1 MNLHGPVRAAETAR
15 AGDALVTIRFD
26 AWTDGKV
33 APSTHTI
40 RVAQPQTKITLAP
53 VAPELKKT
61 LVHPDRKASVG
72 QLKFSDDGSRLFV
85 SGYPSG
91 VVQIFDFPS
100 GKEVRRIAG
109 PVGMRSSMAYA
120 VPSGDW
126 KTVYVAVESRKTE
139 RVVKDGK
146 TQVVPKYSGE
156 VRVFD
161 VATGEERP
169 SLKREGNGAVA
180 TITLGPDG
188 KTLIA
193 RETTAGFND
202 KGDRTMTSHVIEWD
216 LTARTHRKV
225 AEGYRDAK
233 RSPDGRWSAVSF
245 TDYEKLS
252 TSLKVTD
259 TKSGKETTLLSADQ
273 KAVGYV
279 VFAPD
284 GRFLAASINGFGRD
298 GGGEV
303 KVWDLKSLQKIK
315 VPEISGGLLEL
326 ASSPDGAY
334 LAVWDFGTG
343 TRLIDT
349 KTWKERTL
357 AGRSEK
363 VQFARFAFSADGRQF
378 AVMSMPKFEDMMRIR
393 DPDPFDYPQPR
404 VYLYD
409 LGTDA
414 PPRVFVCPQGFV
426 VDLAFDPK
434 GKWLAAG
441 ASGGVWLFDVGK

>member
-1 MNLHGPVRAAETAR
+1 M
-15 AGDALVTIRFD
+15 TIKFD
-26 AWTDGKV
+26 AWNEGHV
-33 APSTHTI
+33 APSVHTV
-40 RVAQPQTKITLAP
+40 RVAQPRTKITLAP
-53 VAPELKKT
+53 IAPELKKT

-72 QLKFSDDGSRLFV
+72 QLKVSDDGSRLFV

-91 VVQIFDFPS
+91 VVQIFELPS
-100 GKEVRRIAG
+100 GKEVRRIVG
-109 PVGMRSSMAYA
+109 PPGFRSSMAYA
-120 VPSGDW
+120 VPSADW
-126 KTVYVAVESRKTE
+126 KTVYIAVESRKTE

-156 VRVFD
+156 VRVFE
-161 VATGEERP
+161 VGTSEEKP
-169 SLKREGNGAVA
+169 PLKREGNGAVA

-252 TSLKVTD
+252 TSLKLTD
-259 TKSGKETTLLSADQ
+259 TKSGKETALLTAAQ

-284 GRFLAASINGFGRD
+284 SRFLAASINGFGRD
-298 GGGEV
+298 GGGEI
-303 KVWDLKSLQKIK
+303 KVWDLKTLQEMK
-315 VPEISGGLLEL
+315 VPAINGGLLEL
-326 ASSPDGAY
+326 AYSPDGAY
-334 LAVWDFGTG
+334 LAVWDLGTG

-349 KTWKERTL
+349 KTWKERPL
-357 AGRSEK
+357 PRRGEK
-363 VQFARFAFSADGRQF
+363 EQFARFAFSADGRQF
-378 AVMSMPKFEDMMRIR
+378 AVMSMPKFDDMMQTR
-393 DPDPFDYPQPR
+393 DPDPLDYPQPK

-441 ASGGVWLFDVGK
+441 ASGGVWLFDLAR